1 MGGLQRFERR
11 LSDMVEGAFARA
23 FKNGVQPVEIGSA
36 LTREVDDRKVIGPTH
51 TLAPNLFT
59 VELSARDYER
69 LEPYLTPLSTEL
81 GTMVAEHASESG
93 YSFTGP
99 PQVQLRRDDTIDIGV
114 FRIRSSVGGDTGGAA
129 PAPLP
134 RSGAS
139 ARERLRQVSNS
150 APPDEWLP
158 EGAPLA
164 PPGRPA
170 TRLGSAPGSGDLQ
183 DVRSRTEG
191 NPRLVLAAGATTRSG
206 RSDRE
211 QALPLDSAVTL
222 IGRGSDVDLQ
232 LTDSGISRRHA
243 EIRRDPRE
251 GHDVLT
257 DLGSTNGTLLNG
269 RRVAQARLEDGDRIT
284 VGSTNLV
291 YRKDG
296 EHPRDA
302 AGGAR
307 EGGTSGRYEA

>member
-36 LTREVDDRKVIGPTH
+36 LTREIDDRKVIGPTN

-93 YSFTGP
+93 YSFSGP
-99 PQVQLRRDDTIDIGV
+99 PQVQLKRDDSIDMGV
-114 FRIRSSVGGDTGGAA
+114 FRIRSSVGADTGERA
-129 PAPLP
+129 PAPPP
-134 RSGAS
+134 RPRGS
-139 ARERLRQVSNS
+139 ARERLREVSNS
-150 APPDEWLP
+150 APPDAWLP
-158 EGAPLA
+158 EGPPLA

-170 TRLGSAPGSGDLQ
+170 TRLGAAPGDADLRGRTS
-183 DVRSRTEG
+183 RSEG
-191 NPRLVLAAGATTRSG
+191 NPRLVLAAGASTRSG
-206 RSDRE
+206 TSDRE
-211 QALPLDSAVTL
+211 QVLPLDSAVTL
-222 IGRGSDVDLQ
+222 IGRGSDTDLQ
-232 LTDSGISRRHA
+232 LTDSGVSRRHA
-243 EIRRDPRE
+243 EIRRDTRE

-284 VGSTNLV
+284 VGSTSLV

-302 AGGAR
+302 AGSSR
-307 EGGTSGRYEA
+307 EGGTNGRYEA